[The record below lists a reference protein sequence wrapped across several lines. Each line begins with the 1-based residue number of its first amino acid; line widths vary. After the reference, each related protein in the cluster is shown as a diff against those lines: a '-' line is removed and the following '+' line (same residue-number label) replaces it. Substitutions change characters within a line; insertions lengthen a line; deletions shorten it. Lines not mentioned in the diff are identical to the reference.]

1 MSRAEFNLLEE
12 SWIRVLDV
20 DCAVQEVSLA
30 EALLRAPEY
39 ADLAGEMP
47 TQDVAVLRLLLA
59 VLHAVFTRVD
69 EEGREAPIQGEDD
82 ALGRWKALWRLGR
95 FPEQPLRAYFAR
107 WRERFYLFHPERP
120 FYQVPEAGI
129 GTEYTAAKL
138 NGEISKGNHKPRLF
152 YAFSDIGAEKG
163 RTELSYA
170 QAARWL
176 VHLNAYDDSSGKP
189 KHVADEKA
197 SEGSGKTSKEKFLS
211 PSVGWVGKIE
221 SIYAIGNNLFETL
234 MMNFV
239 LLRASGEPWGPP
251 RPCWEREKPRSQ
263 QRTEIV
269 WPDNQAELLTLQS
282 RRLLLKQDN
291 GVVKKYSLLSGDFFE
306 PINAFCE
313 QMAVWSLKRPAKRKN
328 APLQFSPKRVDL
340 AQQIWREFPS
350 LYIQQPE
357 GQRPGIVDW
366 LVRLQGK
373 RILSSKRMIF
383 FRTVAVE
390 YGKSFSTIVDIYQD
404 ALSFHASLLEDLGG
418 PWRRRIAAEIALCEQ
433 AAYAVGNLAN
443 DLAASAGSGGKNVS
457 REARE
462 RFYFL
467 LDQPFRQWL
476 RDIDPEWDEDE
487 TEKSV
492 IGWREQAQRLARAL
506 GERLVERAG
515 DAAFVGRAGKSA
527 PGGKKDAPPVYWA
540 APKAYNYFLYRI
552 HDIYQGKASKG
563 GT

>member
-12 SWIRVLDV
+12 SWIRVLDA

-69 EEGREAPIQGEDD
+69 EEGREAPIQGEAD

-138 NGEISKGNHKPRLF
+138 NGELSESGNKLRLF
-152 YAFSDIGAEKG
+152 PACSG
-163 RTELSYA
+163 RGKTEMSYA

-176 VHLNAYDDSSGKP
+176 LYVNGYDDTSAKP
-189 KHVADEKA
+189 K
-197 SEGSGKTSKEKFLS
+197 GKGLPS
-211 PSVGWVGKIE
+211 PGAGWLGKIGL
-221 SIYAIGNNLFETL
+221 IFVQGRNLFETL
-234 MMNFV
+234 MLNFV
-239 LLRASGEPWGPP
+239 LLRGNGEPWGKPV
-251 RPCWEREKPRSQ
+251 PCWELDVPHSRE
-263 QRTEIV
+263 RTEIV
-269 WPDNQAELLTLQS
+269 QPDNQAQLLTLQS
-282 RRLLLKQDN
+282 RRLLLRRE
-291 GVVKKYSLLSGDFFE
+291 GASVTGYSLLGGDFFE
-306 PINAFCE
+306 RTNAFCE
-313 QMAVWSLKRPAKRKN
+313 QMTTWREVQEKKN
-328 APLQFSPKRVDL
+328 APLTYLPKRHDPTR
-340 AQQIWREFPS
+340 QFWREFPTVFAW
-350 LYIQQPE
+350 QENAQA
-357 GQRPGIVDW
+357 PGVVEWIA
-366 LVRLQGK
+366 RLQNK
-373 RILSSKRMIF
+373 RVLPARSMVH
-383 FRTVAVE
+383 FRIAGVE
-390 YGKSFSTIVDIYQD
+390 YGDKDFFVTDAFED